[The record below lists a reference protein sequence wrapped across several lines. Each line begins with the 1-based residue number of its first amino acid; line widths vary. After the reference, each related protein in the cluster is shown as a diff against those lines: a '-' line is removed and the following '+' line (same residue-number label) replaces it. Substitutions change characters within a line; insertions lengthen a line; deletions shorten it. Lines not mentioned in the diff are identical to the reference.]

1 MVEKAIK
8 AAIARLLIPLVRV
21 ILRYGIPYGA
31 FAEIAKR
38 VYVDVALDEFAIPGR
53 KPTISRASVITGLS
67 RKEILRVRR
76 LPDIGEDDPAQSYN
90 RAIRVI
96 GGWVRDSDFTGKD
109 GEPEPLP
116 FEGGRRSFAALV
128 RRYSGDVT
136 PRAILDEL
144 LRVESVERTDDG
156 EIKLRS
162 RAYVPADGD
171 SEIIS
176 IMGSDVADLISTIDH
191 NLRETP
197 KNSRF
202 QLKVSYDN
210 LPAEPLARFRTLST
224 KESRKLL
231 EIFDRELSA
240 VDRETNPKSR
250 GTGRYRAGVS
260 IYYFE
265 ESISDEESDES
276 N

>member
-67 RKEILRVRR
+67 RKEILRVRL

-116 FEGGRRSFAALV
+116 FEGGRRSFAELV

>member
-109 GEPEPLP
+109 GEPVPLP

-162 RAYVPADGD
+162 RAYVPAEGD

>member
-67 RKEILRVRR
+67 RKEILRIRR

-197 KNSRF
+197 KNSWF

-240 VDRETNPKSR
+240 MDRETNPKSR

-265 ESISDEESDES
+265 ESISDEEPDES